1 MLTFEVKGY
10 TGGAVVI
17 KCKYEDKYQWNKK
30 YFCRD
35 TASNSKSCKDQIKT
49 HLKNQ
54 WVNDGRFSLYDN
66 TTGTFFMV
74 IFRDLTP
81 KDAGKYCCAV
91 DRFWSKDSYK
101 ELDLNINEGE
111 NCKNVKVQA
120 CFKCEVFL

>member
-1 MLTFEVKGY
+1 MLTFEVKGS

-17 KCKYEDKYQWNKK
+17 KCEYEHKYQWNKK
-30 YFCRD
+30 YFCKD

-81 KDAGKYCCAV
+81 KDAGEYLCAV
-91 DRFWSKDSYK
+91 DVHLFPDKYTRLF
-101 ELDLNINEGE
+101 LNIKEGE
-111 NCKNVKVQA
+111 N
-120 CFKCEVFL
+120 